1 MPANQLK
8 TNRSL
13 LKYILISMITFGIYA
28 IVVDSA
34 VSSDINIIASKYD
47 GKNTMH
53 FCLMSFVFSPLTL
66 GIYAFIWYHKI
77 SNRIGNELARRG
89 INYNFSATD
98 FWLWGVLGSFI
109 IIGPFI
115 YKHKMLASMNML
127 AEDYN
132 IKG

>member
-98 FWLWGVLGSFI
+98 FWLWGILGSFI

>member
-1 MPANQLK
+1 M
-8 TNRSL
+8 
-13 LKYILISMITFGIYA
+13 
-28 IVVDSA
+28 
-34 VSSDINIIASKYD
+34 
-47 GKNTMH
+47 
-53 FCLMSFVFSPLTL
+53 TL

-98 FWLWGVLGSFI
+98 FWLWGILGSFI

>member
-1 MPANQLK
+1 MPSNQLK
-8 TNRSL
+8 TNRGL
-13 LKYILISMITFGIYA
+13 LKYILISMITFGIYG

-98 FWLWGVLGSFI
+98 FWLWGILGSFI

>member
-66 GIYAFIWYHKI
+66 GIYAFIWQHKI

-98 FWLWGVLGSFI
+98 FWLWGILGSFI